1 MMKALL
7 FALYLVMLFLAPH
20 FFYPIAL
27 MKIMCFALFAC
38 AFNLLFGFTGLLSFG
53 HAAFFGIGSYAAA
66 YSLKHF
72 GVTTE
77 VGMLIGCIVA
87 AVLGAAIGLLAIR
100 RFGIYFSMI
109 TLALAQ
115 LVFFACLQSPW
126 TGGEDGLQAVPRGE
140 LLGIWSLRDDLAV
153 YVFVSVICT
162 GGVALIWKIVYSP
175 YGEALKAIRESESRA
190 MSLGYNV
197 DRYKLGAF
205 IISAALSGCAGALK
219 AIVLGFAT
227 LTDVAW
233 TTSGDVVLMTLLG
246 GLGTIFGPA
255 VGATLVVVLNTEL
268 ADRVGNKVT
277 VIVGLA
283 FIVCVLSFR
292 KGIVGELLAW
302 RKAARSDAEITQSPE
317 LVAIEEKRM

>member
-1 MMKALL
+1 M
-7 FALYLVMLFLAPH
+7 
-20 FFYPIAL
+20 
-27 MKIMCFALFAC
+27 
-38 AFNLLFGFTGLLSFG
+38 
-53 HAAFFGIGSYAAA
+53 
-66 YSLKHF
+66 
-72 GVTTE
+72 
-77 VGMLIGCIVA
+77 
-87 AVLGAAIGLLAIR
+87 
-100 RFGIYFSMI
+100 
-109 TLALAQ
+109 
-115 LVFFACLQSPW
+115 
-126 TGGEDGLQAVPRGE
+126 QAVPRGE

-162 GGVALIWKIVYSP
+162 GGLALIWKIVYSP

-246 GLGTIFGPA
+246 GLGTIFGPV

-292 KGIVGELLAW
+292 KGIVGELLTW
-302 RKAARSDAEITQSPE
+302 RKAARSDAEITESPE